1 MQKEGAIMNRQE
13 FMQQLQPIIP
23 PEGIRQ
29 VSHAYW
35 LAKEMHR
42 KQVRD
47 GKIGMNMVE
56 ILLTKFLRA
65 IGSDLRIVRGERY
78 FEHCR
83 RVAIQVVCWGSHDA
97 DEVTSALLHD
107 CIEDCYPPQDL
118 LEGVFPKH
126 VVQAV
131 ETLSKVTRVFD
142 ECGAIIKKRKKSAE
156 EYWGGIREAP
166 VWVRRVKL
174 ADRLD
179 NLRSMHVWQDARKQ
193 KYLLETETYILPIA
207 RMTDERFCQ
216 DIVLVMR
223 EYKK

>member
-142 ECGAIIKKRKKSAE
+142 ECGAIVKKKKKNAE
-156 EYWGGIREAP
+156 EYWCGIQKAP
-166 VWVRRVKL
+166 AWVRRIKL
-174 ADRLD
+174 A
-179 NLRSMHVWQDARKQ
+179 
-193 KYLLETETYILPIA
+193 YLLYNFPSIHFFSDL
-207 RMTDERFCQ
+207 R
-216 DIVLVMR
+216 
-223 EYKK
+223 K